1 MIGLNRCWLG
11 GFAVA
16 VTLFP
21 GGVRAQT
28 PARSFDELQ
37 GILKAAEIVVV
48 IDNGAHETPRTFAE
62 SLYVSS
68 AQAAPQGTTGKA
80 MTRRV
85 RIAIGA
91 GIGSGGGVVVG
102 EYFFGRKLDMAHGP
116 DMVVGAG
123 IGAGA
128 GALIAW
134 ALTGDESGASNSRNV
149 VGVVPVLSPSRKGL
163 VVTLALK

>member
-21 GGVRAQT
+21 GGVRA
-28 PARSFDELQ
+28 P
-37 GILKAAEIVVV
+37 
-48 IDNGAHETPRTFAE
+48 
-62 SLYVSS
+62 
-68 AQAAPQGTTGKA
+68 
-80 MTRRV
+80 
-85 RIAIGA
+85 
-91 GIGSGGGVVVG
+91 
-102 EYFFGRKLDMAHGP
+102 
-116 DMVVGAG
+116 
-123 IGAGA
+123 GA